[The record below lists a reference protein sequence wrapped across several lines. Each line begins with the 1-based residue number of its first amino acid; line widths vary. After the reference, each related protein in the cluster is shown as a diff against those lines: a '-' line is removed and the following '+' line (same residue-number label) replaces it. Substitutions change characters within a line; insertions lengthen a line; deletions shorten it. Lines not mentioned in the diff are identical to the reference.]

1 MDTWQKSMPCT
12 GGQTQGA
19 WVVGWGSMLSF
30 GVKCSRCD
38 WAEWHGGQAASEVWW
53 AAQIALVSN

>member
-19 WVVGWGSMLSF
+19 WVVP
-30 GVKCSRCD
+30 
-38 WAEWHGGQAASEVWW
+38 
-53 AAQIALVSN
+53 ALVSPGSGGILYKGQNGGTRFGALQVPPGLVGRTYVS

>member
-19 WVVGWGSMLSF
+19 WV
-30 GVKCSRCD
+30 
-38 WAEWHGGQAASEVWW
+38 AP
-53 AAQIALVSN
+53 ALVSLGSGVILYNEQNGDIECGGTPGPPRFGGENLCQ

>member
-19 WVVGWGSMLSF
+19 WV
-30 GVKCSRCD
+30 
-38 WAEWHGGQAASEVWW
+38 AP
-53 AAQIALVSN
+53 ALVCLGSGVILYNGQNDSTGCGEDSQVWGENLSVIWED